1 MKVAQF
7 EDAHGP
13 CIGIELDG
21 KWINYSI
28 AESMFSLLEDGTTAQ
43 PTTTIAALLTE
54 GRFETERMKDVAA
67 FVRRTGLRKNLVLS
81 SKAVLRA
88 PVRRPPKIVALGLNY
103 ALHAKEGNYQVPK
116 EPIIFVKSGSS
127 VIGPGETIRIPRR
140 MGRMDHEVEL
150 AVVIGKQATA
160 VKKRNA
166 WKVIAG
172 YTVCND
178 VTARDLQTSDIEK
191 RHPWYRS
198 KSFDTF
204 TPMGPWIITAD
215 AIPRPLRLTV
225 TCRVNGKVRQR
236 ANTRDLV
243 FDIPTIIEFVTRHIT
258 LEPGDIISTGTP
270 EGIGPITHG
279 DTIVCSVERIGELKN
294 PVRFR

>member
-7 EDAHGP
+7 EDRNGP
-13 CIGIELDG
+13 CVGIELDG

-28 AESMFSLLEDGTTAQ
+28 AESVYLLLEHRTPVPPTA
-43 PTTTIAALLTE
+43 TIAALLAA
-54 GRFETERMKDVAA
+54 GRFEAGTMKTVIA
-67 FVRRTGLRKNLVLS
+67 FVRKTDLRKYLALS
-81 SKAVLRA
+81 SEAELRA

-160 VKKRNA
+160 VKRRNA

-178 VTARDLQTSDIEK
+178 VTARDIQTADIEK

-204 TPMGPWIITAD
+204 APMGPWIITAD
-215 AIPRPLRLTV
+215 AIPSPLRLTV
-225 TCRVNGKVRQR
+225 TCRVNGKIRQR

-243 FDIPTIIEFVTRHIT
+243 FDVPTIIEYVTRHIT

-270 EGIGPITHG
+270 EGIGPIAHG